1 MFDRRYLKDD
11 LLAGVVV
18 YLVALPLC
26 LGVALASDAPLFS
39 GIIAGV
45 VGGIIVTLSSGSSLG
60 VSGPAAG
67 LAVIVAGAIGTLGFD
82 AFLLAVVICGLLQI
96 VLGFIKAGIISH
108 YFPAAVIKGMLAGIG
123 VIMVLKQIPHLM
135 GNDSSWMGELN
146 FLEQDGHNT
155 LSELYYTLLSI
166 HPAALGVG
174 IVSLSILLIWQ
185 RPSGKSK
192 PAFRLIPAAVFEA
205 IPAALVVVVVG
216 TLINEVLIVALPRF
230 ALQGDNLV
238 QLPVAASIGDLS
250 DFLTYPDFSQI
261 GNPKVYTVA
270 ITLAVIASLETLL
283 SVEAA
288 DKLDPQKRVTPTN
301 RELKAQ
307 GIGNLICGLLGG
319 IPVTQVI
326 VRSATN
332 VAAGGKTRTACFFHG
347 VLLLASAVAIPTLL
361 NRVPLACLA
370 AILIVVGYKLTNLGL
385 YREMYRLGWQ
395 QFFPFIATVLGLV
408 FTDMLTGVGLGLVVG
423 VFHILLYNYK
433 SNYLLDVDEE
443 AKRGTVY
450 LSEHMSFLNKAALT
464 RVLKEIPA
472 GSNITIDG
480 SRSVMIDYDDK
491 EVLKNFLTRANAED
505 ITVRLKG
512 IDKDEIVDLKTMDH

>member
-1 MFDRRYLKDD
+1 MFYRRYLKDD
-11 LLAGVVV
+11 LVAGVVV

-45 VGGIIVTLSSGSSLG
+45 VGGIVVTLTSRSSLG

-67 LAVIVAGAIGTLGFD
+67 LAVIVAGGIGTLGFK
-82 AFLLAVVICGLLQI
+82 AFLLAVLICGLLQI
-96 VLGFIKAGIISH
+96 SLGFIKAGIISH
-108 YFPAAVIKGMLAGIG
+108 YFPTAVIKGMLAGIG

-135 GNDSSWMGELN
+135 GNDSSWMGELS
-146 FLEQDGHNT
+146 FVEQDGHNT

-174 IVSLSILLIWQ
+174 IVSLLILLIWK
-185 RPSGKSK
+185 RPSGKNK
-192 PAFRLIPAAVFEA
+192 PAFRFIPAAVFEV

-216 TLINEVLIVALPRF
+216 TLINETLKTAIPQLALR
-230 ALQGDNLV
+230 GENLV
-238 QLPVAASIGDLS
+238 RLPVAASFG
-250 DFLTYPDFSQI
+250 DFLNFLTFPDFSQI

-307 GIGNLICGLLGG
+307 GIGNLISGLLGG

-332 VAAGGKTRTACFFHG
+332 VTAGGKTRTACFFHG
-347 VLLLASAVAIPTLL
+347 ILLLVSAMAIPSLL
-361 NRVPLACLA
+361 NRVPLSCLA
-370 AILIVVGYKLTNLGL
+370 AILIVVGYKLTNLRMYL
-385 YREMYRLGWQ
+385 DMYRQGWQ

-408 FTDMLTGVGLGLVVG
+408 FTDMLIGVGLGLVVG

-433 SNYLLDVDEE
+433 SDYLLDVDEE

-464 RVLKEIPA
+464 RVLQEIPA
-472 GSNITIDG
+472 GADVTIDG
-480 SRSVMIDYDDK
+480 SRSVMIDFDVK

-505 ITVRLKG
+505 ITVRLRG
-512 IDKDEIVDLKTMDH
+512 IDKNEIIDLRTMGH

>member
-1 MFDRRYLKDD
+1 MFDKESLTDD

-45 VGGIIVTLSSGSSLG
+45 VGGIVVTLVSGSSLG

-67 LAVIVAGAIGTLGFD
+67 LAVIVAGAIGKLGYD
-82 AFLLAVVICGLLQI
+82 AFLLAVVFCGLLQ
-96 VLGFIKAGIISH
+96 VLLGFMRAGIIAH
-108 YFPAAVIKGMLAGIG
+108 YFPTAVIKGMLAGIG

-135 GNDSSWMGELN
+135 GNDTSWMGELS

-166 HPAALGVG
+166 HPVALGVA
-174 IVSLSILLIWQ
+174 IVSLAILLIWD
-185 RPSGKSK
+185 RPFIKGK
-192 PAFRLIPAAVFEA
+192 FGFGQIPAAV
-205 IPAALVVVVVG
+205 VVVIVG
-216 TLINEVLIVALPRF
+216 TLINELVKVAVPQM
-230 ALQGDNLV
+230 ALQGDDLV
-238 QLPVAASIGDLS
+238 QLPAAASLGEFL
-250 DFLTYPDFSQI
+250 DFMMVPDFAQI
-261 GNPKVYTVA
+261 GNPEVYKVA
-270 ITLAVIASLETLL
+270 ITLAVIASIETLL

-332 VAAGGKTRTACFFHG
+332 VTAGGKTRTASFFHG
-347 VLLLASAVAIPTLL
+347 VLLLVSALLIPTLL
-361 NRVPLACLA
+361 NRIPLACLA
-370 AILIVVGYKLTNLGL
+370 AILLMVGYKLTQIEIF
-385 YREMYRLGWQ
+385 REMYRQGWQ
-395 QFFPFIATVLGLV
+395 QFFPFVATVLGIV
-408 FTDMLTGVGLGLVVG
+408 FTDLLTGVGIGLVVG
-423 VFHILLYNYK
+423 LFHILLYNYK
-433 SNYLLDVDEE
+433 TDYLLDVDEG
-443 AKRGTVY
+443 AKRRTIY

-464 RVLKEIPA
+464 KVLREVPA
-472 GSNITIDG
+472 GAEATIDG
-480 SRSVMIDYDDK
+480 TRSAMIDYDVK
-491 EVLKNFLTRANAED
+491 EVLKDFLTRAKAEE
-505 ITVRLKG
+505 IKVKLKG
-512 IDKDEIVDLKTMDH
+512 IDEDEIANLRPVGH

>member
-11 LLAGVVV
+11 LIAGIVV

-45 VGGIIVTLSSGSSLG
+45 VGGIVVTLSSGSSLG

-67 LAVIVAGAIGTLGFD
+67 LAVIVAGAIGNLGYE

-96 VLGFIKAGIISH
+96 ALGFMRAGIISH
-108 YFPAAVIKGMLAGIG
+108 YFPTAVIKGMLAGIG

-135 GNDSSWMGELN
+135 GNDTSWMGELR

-166 HPAALGVG
+166 HPGALGIG
-174 IVSLSILLIWQ
+174 IVSLVILLIWE
-185 RPSGKSK
+185 RPFKKSR
-192 PAFRLIPAAVFEA
+192 PGTRFIPADVFKT
-205 IPAALVVVVVG
+205 IPAALIVVVVG
-216 TLINEVLIVALPRF
+216 ILINEVLKVAAPQL
-230 ALQGDNLV
+230 ALRGDDLV
-238 QLPVAASIGDLS
+238 QLPLAASFGEFL
-250 DFLTYPDFSQI
+250 DFLMLPDFSQVT
-261 GNPKVYTVA
+261 NPAVYTVA
-270 ITLAVIASLETLL
+270 ITLAVIASVETLL

-288 DKLDPQKRVTPTN
+288 DNLDLLKRVTPTN

-332 VAAGGKTRTACFFHG
+332 VTAGGKTRTASFFHG
-347 VLLLASAVAIPTLL
+347 VLLLGSAMLIPNLL
-361 NRVPLACLA
+361 NRIPLACLA
-370 AILIVVGYKLTNLGL
+370 AILIVVGYKLTNLKI
-385 YREMYRLGWQ
+385 YREMYRQGWQ

-433 SNYLLDVDEE
+433 TDYLLDVDEE
-443 AKRGTVY
+443 AKKGTVY

-464 RVLKEIPA
+464 KVLVEIPA
-472 GSNITIDG
+472 GAEVTIDG
-480 SRSVMIDYDDK
+480 SRSVMIDYDVK
-491 EVLKNFLTRANAED
+491 EVLKNFFTRAKAEG
-505 ITVRLKG
+505 ITVHLKG
-512 IDKDEIVDLKTMDH
+512 IDADEIADLPTIAH

>member
-1 MFDRRYLKDD
+1 MFDKQYLKDD
-11 LLAGVVV
+11 LLAGIVV

-45 VGGIIVTLSSGSSLG
+45 VGGIIVTVSSGSALG

-67 LAVIVAGAIGTLGFD
+67 LAVIVAGAIGTLGYE
-82 AFLLAVVICGLLQI
+82 AFLLAVVICGLMQ
-96 VLGFIKAGIISH
+96 VALGYMKAGIISH
-108 YFPAAVIKGMLAGIG
+108 YFPTAVIKGMLAGIG
-123 VIMVLKQIPHLM
+123 AIMVLKQIPHLM
-135 GNDSSWMGELN
+135 GNDTSWMGELK

-155 LSELYYTLLSI
+155 FSELYYTLLSI
-166 HPAALGVG
+166 HPAALGIG
-174 IVSLSILLIWQ
+174 LISIAILIFWK
-185 RPSGKSK
+185 RPSEKGK
-192 PAFRLIPAAVFEA
+192 PAFRFLPAAVLET
-205 IPAALVVVVVG
+205 IPAALIVVVAG
-216 TLINEVLIVALPRF
+216 TLINEIIKIALPQM
-230 ALQGDNLV
+230 ALRGDDLV
-238 QLPVAASIGDLS
+238 QLPVAASLGEFFN
-250 DFLTYPDFSQI
+250 FLTLPDFSQI

-270 ITLAVIASLETLL
+270 ITLAVIASVETLL
-283 SVEAA
+283 SAEAA

-307 GIGNLICGLLGG
+307 GIGNLISGLLGG

-332 VAAGGKTRTACFFHG
+332 VTAGGKTKTAAFFHG
-347 VLLLASAVAIPTLL
+347 VLLLVSAIMIPTLL

-370 AILIVVGYKLTNLGL
+370 AILTVVGYKLTDLKI
-385 YREMYRLGWQ
+385 YREMYRQGWQ
-395 QFFPFIATVLGLV
+395 QFFPFIVTVLGLV

-433 SNYLLDVDEE
+433 SNYLLEVDEM
-443 AKRGTVY
+443 AQRGTVY

-464 RVLKEIPA
+464 RLLQEVPA
-472 GSNITIDG
+472 GSEVTIDG
-480 SRSVMIDYDDK
+480 SRSVMIDYDVK
-491 EVLKNFLTRANAED
+491 EVLKNFLTRARAEG

-512 IDKDEIVDLKTMDH
+512 LDKNEIAAMPTMDH